1 MRLALPIP
9 GKLLIVSKLL
19 DRFTFN
25 EAVVPVEP
33 SIVLILFGLALIT
46 SISKPEIVSVPRPPD
61 LAIIPPREKVRSAL
75 TLE

>member
-1 MRLALPIP
+1 MRLALPIL

-19 DRFTFN
+19 ARFTFN

-46 SISKPEIVSVPRPPD
+46 SISKFDIVSVPRPPD
-61 LAIIPPREKVRSAL
+61 LAITPPREKVRSAF